1 MQDETAGLH
10 PDGAV
15 HLDRD
20 GPMRLVR
27 IDRPAKLNGF
37 TPKMIRELAAALTEV
52 EHDDDAR
59 VTLLHAEGRHFTAGL
74 DLAQVSAAWD
84 RGEEVY
90 PRDKLDIWNLR
101 PPFRCKPL
109 VVAVK
114 GICYTVGVELILS
127 ADIVVAA
134 DDGRFRQH
142 EVQRGIMAAG
152 GATVR
157 MVERAGWGN
166 AMRYLLTGDE
176 WDASTALRL
185 GLVQEV
191 VEVGRELARAREIA
205 AVIAT
210 CSAPLSVRA
219 TIANARLALDGGA
232 AAAVAEFDA
241 VRAHLRASEDAV
253 EGLRAFVEKRLPDFK
268 GR

>member
-1 MQDETAGLH
+1 MTQTHAPH
-10 PDGAV
+10 PDGCV
-15 HLDRD
+15 HLEND
-20 GPMRLVR
+20 GAVRRVR

-37 TPKMIRELAAALTEV
+37 TPKMIRELAGALTAAE
-52 EHDDDAR
+52 EDDAAR
-59 VTLLHAEGRHFTAGL
+59 VTLLHAEGPHFTAGL
-74 DLAQVSAAWD
+74 DLAQVSAAWN

-101 PPFRCKPL
+101 PPFRSKPL
-109 VVAVK
+109 IVAVT
-114 GICYTVGVELILS
+114 GICYTVGVELMLS
-127 ADIVVAA
+127 ADIVIAA
-134 DDGRFRQH
+134 QDCRFRQH

-152 GATVR
+152 GATIR

-191 VEVGRELARAREIA
+191 VPTGAALARASQIA
-205 AVIAT
+205 ETIAT
-210 CSAPLSVRA
+210 AAAPLSVRA
-219 TIANARLALDGGA
+219 TLANARLARDAGA
-232 AAAVAEFDA
+232 AAAAADFA
-241 VRAHLRASEDAV
+241 SIRTRLRASADAA
-253 EGLRAFVEKRLPDFK
+253 EGLMAFVEKRPPQFT

>member
-1 MQDETAGLH
+1 MQHPTSH

-20 GPMRLVR
+20 GAVRLVR

-37 TPKMIRELAAALTEV
+37 TPKMIRELAAALTEA
-52 EHDDDAR
+52 EHDDEAR

-74 DLAQVSAAWD
+74 DLAQVSAAWN

-101 PPFRCKPL
+101 PPLRSKPL

-114 GICYTVGVELILS
+114 GICYTVGVELMLS

-134 DDGRFRQH
+134 DDCRFRQH

-152 GATVR
+152 GATIR

-185 GLVQEV
+185 GLVQDV
-191 VEVGRELARAREIA
+191 VAAGEEFARARQIA
-205 AVIAT
+205 DVIAT
-210 CSAPLSVRA
+210 SAAPLSVRA
-219 TIANARLALDGGA
+219 TMANARRALDAGA
-232 AAAVAEFDA
+232 AAAAAEFDA
-241 VRAHLRASEDAV
+241 IRARLRASEDAG
-253 EGLRAFVEKRLPDFK
+253 EGLKAFVEKRPPEFK